1 MYCRVTLLGW
11 TSRQQFE
18 ETWMAF
24 LSVLSSNPMEN
35 CAPEEV
41 SIMVHASSLAVQA
54 ITALLVQTLMLPI
67 PGNPSA
73 SQLVHQ
79 PREKALPQSKYVHY
93 TSDKFM
99 EAY

>member
-1 MYCRVTLLGW
+1 MSCYYRITLLGW

-24 LSVLSSNPMEN
+24 LSVLSSHRTEN

-41 SIMVHASSLAVQA
+41 TIMVHASRLAVQA
-54 ITALLVQTLMLPI
+54 ITALLVQTLMLPM
-67 PGNPSA
+67 PGNPNA

-79 PREKALPQSKYVHY
+79 PRDKALLQSK
-93 TSDKFM
+93 
-99 EAY
+99 